1 MCITL
6 LLITICVVIV
16 IDLSGIVDDVE
27 TRLSKWLKGRVK
39 IGKPWGC
46 SFCMSHHISLVYLL
60 CIGKLTLPLYTIIL
74 LFAFLTPVFSIF
86 LRWVRDVL
94 EQMVYWLYKAFKME

>member
-16 IDLSGIVDDVE
+16 IDLSGIINDAE
-27 TRLSKWLKGRVK
+27 TKLSKWLKCRVV
-39 IGKPWGC
+39 IGKPWSC

-60 CIGKLTLPLYTIIL
+60 CVGKLTLPLYALIL
-74 LFAFLTPVFSIF
+74 LFAFMTNPIYNTLLFI
-86 LRWVRDVL
+86 RDL
-94 EQMVYWLYKAFKME
+94 YNSLIDKLYKTLHIE

>member
-16 IDLSGIVDDVE
+16 IDLSGIIDDAE
-27 TRLSKWLKGRVK
+27 TKLSKWLKGRVV
-39 IGKPWGC
+39 IGKPWSC

-60 CIGKLTLPLYTIIL
+60 CVGKLTLPLYALIL
-74 LFAFLTPVFSIF
+74 LFALLTPVISS
-86 LRWVRDVL
+86 LLVLVRETLLWVVG
-94 EQMVYWLYKAFKME
+94 KAYNALK

>member
-60 CIGKLTLPLYTIIL
+60 CVGKLTLPLYALIL
-74 LFAFLTPVFSIF
+74 LFAFLTPVFSTLF
-86 LRWVRDVL
+86 VWVRETLV
-94 EQMVYWLYKAFKME
+94 WLIDKGYKCLK

>member
-6 LLITICVVIV
+6 LLITICVVII
-16 IDLSGIVDDVE
+16 IDLSGIIDDVE
-27 TRLSKWLKGRVK
+27 TRLSKWLKGRVV

-60 CIGKLTLPLYTIIL
+60 CVGKLTLPLYALIL
-74 LFAFLTPVFSIF
+74 LFALLTPVFSTF
-86 LRWVRDVL
+86 MVLVRETLIWVL
-94 EQMVYWLYKAFKME
+94 EKAYKALK

>member
-16 IDLSGIVDDVE
+16 IDLSGIIDDVE
-27 TRLSKWLKGRVK
+27 TKLSKWLKGRVV

-60 CIGKLTLPLYTIIL
+60 CVGKLTLPLYALIL
-74 LFAFLTPVFSIF
+74 LFALLTPVFSTF
-86 LRWVRDVL
+86 MVLVRGISRRLSALHSHTYGV
-94 EQMVYWLYKAFKME
+94 F